1 MSVVLIS
8 HKCKTP
14 CDQVWYTEPH
24 HLRKLFCPYC
34 GTLQIDEDRTEY
46 EKVRGQVID
55 ENVPPE
61 I

>member
-1 MSVVLIS
+1 MLVA
-8 HKCKTP
+8 HECNTCFEK
-14 CDQVWYTEPH
+14 WYTEQDH
-24 HLRKLFCPYC
+24 FRKLFCPHC
-34 GTLQIDEDRTEY
+34 GKLQIDKDRIEY